1 MSSSSSSRTKWSEA
15 DNICLL
21 FCHHRSRPGT
31 AGVRKRLE
39 RLWEDAGYPHKS
51 GAALAGQVRSIMNSS
66 NMISDSK
73 KLQIQ
78 SIVQSELSN
87 PLSSGPLPLS
97 IPSEHTDT
105 FTDLTSPSSAA
116 GLSAAVTSPTQ
127 FNTPQPTNTP
137 IPNTSSSPDP
147 NPPPPSQSPPSA
159 PPPPQSSPPPQSPPP
174 SSSQSPSP
182 STSQS
187 PPPPQSLSTQ
197 ATPSQAPSTQSTT
210 GATQPSRITWSHD
223 MITLLIQL
231 HWQSEPNMRG
241 LWNRVALKWNTS
253 HHPSRT
259 ASQLSTQ
266 FRSITQSGRFSAQVL
281 CEIRAAAEPTVPL
294 DPQPP
299 HDPQEPTRPVQQPH
313 TRSTRSNRERNTQ
326 LTEAQ
331 IEAVKEE
338 LIELMND
345 PSSIKVKDL
354 RHRRWKDIRDEI
366 DRITPAI
373 IRIPTPTLTSLNT
386 LLLAVA
392 HTVRDR
398 IGEPP
403 PRDADSDSS
412 NANAKKVK
420 APLWKRRLD
429 RSVLLLRKDLSRLTE
444 LSHGKRL
451 KESTQAEI
459 NRRYPLLK
467 CKGLPTIIEE
477 VKQRLLAKSA
487 KIKRY
492 NKKSQTYRQNH
503 LFETHQRNFYRSL
516 GNPPDPAATQ
526 LAAEADPEEYT
537 GFWGG
542 IWGNEM
548 GYNTDAEWLPAV
560 QTEMNTV
567 VPQPD
572 FTIAVETV
580 AARVKGMSNWTAPG
594 IDGLHGFWLKHV
606 CCLHTRLST
615 LISESI
621 LTGNIP
627 TWLTEGRTF
636 LIMKDPGK
644 GFHDPSNFR
653 PITCLP
659 NIWKL
664 TTGIL
669 ADQIYT
675 HLESNGLFP
684 EEQKGCKRNSRG
696 CKEQLLIDKL
706 ILRQAKRLQR
716 SVHMSFIDYKKAYD
730 SVPHS
735 WILDSMSL
743 CKIHPSIISFFRT
756 SFSQCSVNLTLNGRD
771 LGKVPIKRGLFQGD
785 SVSPIHFII
794 ALIPLSYLLSR
805 SDAGYNVVL
814 PSGGETVI
822 NHRLYMDDLKLY
834 GSSAAELSTLLE
846 VTAKFSSDINMEFGL
861 SKCGTVHVVNG
872 RRAILDGITLPDGSV
887 LPEVEEGGY
896 RYLGILETD
905 TILNKRMKE
914 ITSTEYFR
922 RIKLLLKSSLTSRN
936 LITAINSWAV
946 PVIRYGAGILSW
958 TVTEKVG
965 LDTQTRKLLRISG
978 ALHIQSDVDR
988 LYVSRKRGGRGL
1000 QRMEDVIVREEVAL
1014 ASFFNDTTDFKLQ
1027 SLFSAMN
1034 IEGMLLRDPED
1045 GEVLKLQHE
1054 NRLIDKWKDKPV
1066 HGRFLQQLEEGGCS
1080 PNETWSWLLKQS
1092 IPKNTEAM
1100 IFAAQDQAL
1109 RTNWYRAIIAKN
1121 PDTSPLCRICREH
1134 NESVEHILNHCQK
1147 LANSEY
1153 KQRHDRVAAA
1163 IHWGMCIDSGFEIST
1178 SWFLHYAEKVL
1189 ENDRYKILWDFLI
1202 QCDRT
1207 IQACKPD
1214 LVLVDK
1220 RNKEAIIVDVA
1231 VPKDRLVADREVEKV
1246 QKYQEL
1252 RREIQRIW
1260 GLSKVSVVPIVIGA
1274 LGGVTDKLPEYLS
1287 RLTKRIS
1294 LSQLQKTVLFSSS
1307 NILRTI
1313 LDM

>member
-1 MSSSSSSRTKWSEA
+1 
-15 DNICLL
+15 
-21 FCHHRSRPGT
+21 
-31 AGVRKRLE
+31 
-39 RLWEDAGYPHKS
+39 
-51 GAALAGQVRSIMNSS
+51 
-66 NMISDSK
+66 
-73 KLQIQ
+73 
-78 SIVQSELSN
+78 
-87 PLSSGPLPLS
+87 
-97 IPSEHTDT
+97 
-105 FTDLTSPSSAA
+105 
-116 GLSAAVTSPTQ
+116 
-127 FNTPQPTNTP
+127 
-137 IPNTSSSPDP
+137 
-147 NPPPPSQSPPSA
+147 
-159 PPPPQSSPPPQSPPP
+159 
-174 SSSQSPSP
+174 
-182 STSQS
+182 
-187 PPPPQSLSTQ
+187 
-197 ATPSQAPSTQSTT
+197 
-210 GATQPSRITWSHD
+210 

-231 HWQSEPNMRG
+231 HWQSEPNRRG
-241 LWNRVALKWNTS
+241 IWNRVALKWNTHPA
-253 HHPSRT
+253 HHPTRT

-266 FRSITQSGRFSAQVL
+266 FRYTTQSGRLSAQVL
-281 CEIRAAAEPTVPL
+281 NEIRTAIEPTVPASP
-294 DPQPP
+294 DAIHDNNVNPHPP
-299 HDPQEPTRPVQQPH
+299 HTPQAPARPVQQPH
-313 TRSTRSNRERNTQ
+313 SRHTRPPREYNTQ

-331 IEAVKEE
+331 IVSVKEK
-338 LIELMND
+338 LIDLMDD

-366 DRITPAI
+366 DHITPAI
-373 IRIPTPTLTSLNT
+373 VRIPTPTLTSLNT

-403 PRDADSDSS
+403 PRDADSDSP
-412 NANAKKVK
+412 NANTKKVK

-429 RSVLLLRKDLSRLTE
+429 RSVLLLRGDLSRLTE
-444 LSHGKRL
+444 MSQGKRL
-451 KESTQAEI
+451 KESTQLEL

-467 CKGLPTIIEE
+467 CKGLPTTIEE

-487 KIKRY
+487 KIRRY

-516 GNPPDPAATQ
+516 GNPPDPATTQ
-526 LAAEADPEEYT
+526 LAAEADPEKYT

-542 IWGNEM
+542 IWGNGM
-548 GYNTDAEWLPAV
+548 GYNTEADWLPTV
-560 QTEMNTV
+560 ETEMNTV

-572 FTIAVETV
+572 FSIALETV

-606 CCLHTRLST
+606 CCLHTRLAT
-615 LISESI
+615 LISESL

-627 TWLTEGRTF
+627 SWMTEGRTF
-636 LIMKDPGK
+636 LLMKDPGK

-669 ADQIYT
+669 ADQIYS
-675 HLESNGLFP
+675 HLDANGLFP

-706 ILRQAKRLQR
+706 ILRQAKRLKR

-756 SFSQCSVNLTLNGRD
+756 SFSQCSVNLFLSGRD

-805 SDAGYNVVL
+805 SDSGFKVLL
-814 PSGGETVI
+814 PSGDETNI

-834 GSSAAELSTLLE
+834 GRSAAELSSLLE
-846 VTAKFSSDINMEFGL
+846 VTAKFSRDINMEFGL

-872 RRAILDGITLPDGSV
+872 QRVILDGISLPDGSA

-905 TILNKRMKE
+905 IILNKRMKE

-958 TVTEKVG
+958 TVTETKG
-965 LDTQTRKLLRISG
+965 LDTQTRKLLRKSG
-978 ALHIQSDVDR
+978 AIHSQYSDVDR

-1014 ASFFNDTTDFKLQ
+1014 TSFFNDSNDSKLQ

-1034 IEGMLLRDPED
+1034 VEGMLLRDPED

-1054 NRLIDKWKDKPV
+1054 NRLIDMWKAKPV

-1080 PNETWSWLLKQS
+1080 LNETWSWLLKQS
-1092 IPKNTEAM
+1092 MPKNTEAV

-1109 RTNWYRAIIAKN
+1109 PTNWLRAIIQRAA
-1121 PDTSPLCRICREH
+1121 DTSPLCRICREH
-1134 NESVEHILNHCQK
+1134 NESVEHILSNCQK

-1163 IHWGMCIDSGFEIST
+1163 IHWGMCIDSGFET
-1178 SWFLHYAEKVL
+1178 TTPWFLHYAEKVL
-1189 ENDRYKILWDFLI
+1189 ENERYKILWDFLI

-1220 RNKEAIIVDVA
+1220 RKKEAIIVDVA
-1231 VPKDRLVADREVEKV
+1231 VPKERLVADREIEKV

-1252 RREIQRIW
+1252 RREIQSIW
-1260 GLSKVSVVPIVIGA
+1260 GLSKVTVVPIVIGT

-1294 LSQLQKTVLFSSS
+1294 SSQLQKTVLFASS
-1307 NILRTI
+1307 NILRNF